1 MNKRKN
7 SSINIILGN
16 AFSLLA
22 LSLKFKYKTQIL
34 EVIYESE
41 WINGVRLIIIKILK
55 NKKIYI

>member
-41 WINGVRLIIIKILK
+41 WINSVRLIIIKILK